1 MLHVEHEIP
10 IDTWDLMKL
19 KFSSTIKKT
28 VSHVKKQPIENG
40 RWEKIVIGYNSMRGS
55 ISRQYKET
63 GE

>member
-10 IDTWDLMKL
+10 IDKWDLMKL

-28 VSHVKKQPIENG
+28 VSQVKKQPIENG

-55 ISRQYKET
+55 ITRQYKET